1 MQNSGLPEVAEFMS
15 SLWEYVKDH
24 YNVGT
29 DQEYWQS
36 VIGDGNTLLEKYK
49 GSSQYKFFESL
60 VFACINAW
68 EKQIRRS

>member
-15 SLWEYVKDH
+15 FLWEYVKDH
-24 YNVGT
+24 YNVSA

-68 EKQIRRS
+68 EKQIRR